1 MDTVTDE
8 SLAPAYDPGAEGL
21 PWYRRALRQGAGYSA
36 PSALFVLVPI
46 LFSWDAPPATLAAV
60 IFTSVLTGF
69 FFLGTSLVM
78 HWPEWKRWLWLL
90 GLMGAISLMALV
102 PDSGRPLYFAAYVT
116 TSAAVLFVFRQSW
129 IVITVVSVFAAGLS
143 AIMRDMFGV
152 VMGAMALAI
161 ALSIALGLEAE
172 RTRRKLKVAEDRTAV
187 LAVAAE
193 RERISRDLHDI
204 LGHSLT
210 TIAVKADLAERLV
223 GRDDDAAR
231 TEVAGLGAVAR
242 QALADVRAT
251 ASGMREVRLATEV
264 AAARSVLTAAGVE
277 ADTPTALPVLDD
289 ASSELLG
296 YVVREA
302 VTNVV
307 RHADAARCTI
317 AYADGVLT
325 VADDG
330 RGLNGDESGGS
341 GLIGLRHRIEGAG
354 GELTVSSSGG
364 TTVEARL
371 P

>member
-116 TSAAVLFVFRQSW
+116 TSAAVLFVFHQSW

-143 AIMRDMFGV
+143 AIMRDVFGV

-210 TIAVKADLAERLV
+210 TIAVKADLAERLL

-231 TEVAGLGAVAR
+231 GEVSELAAIAR

-251 ASGMREVRLATEV
+251 TSGMREVRLATEI
-264 AAARSVLTAAGVE
+264 ASARAVLEASGVE
-277 ADTPTALPVLDD
+277 AIAPTALPVLDD
-289 ASSELLG
+289 ATSELLG
-296 YVVREA
+296 YAVREA

-307 RHADAARCTI
+307 RHADATRCTI
-317 AYADGVLT
+317 TFDDGVLT

-330 RGLNGDESGGS
+330 RGIPKDQQGGS
-341 GLIGLRHRIEGAG
+341 GLSGLRRRVEDAGATLTVASGGGTRIE
-354 GELTVSSSGG
+354 VS
-364 TTVEARL
+364 T
-371 P
+371 